1 MLITKN
7 EKLKGKIYLPL
18 KYFYDDY
25 TEVEDINDLIIYN
38 GNLYLKVF
46 SDNDYLT
53 NYSFST
59 NRIKYDNDWFDD
71 FVLELVNK

>member
-1 MLITKN
+1 MLITKD
-7 EKLKGKIYLPL
+7 EKLNGKIYLPL

-25 TEVEDINDLIIYN
+25 TNVEDINDLIIYN
-38 GNLYLKVF
+38 GNLYLRVF
-46 SDNDYLT
+46 SGNDYLT

-59 NRIKYDNDWFDD
+59 NRIKYDGDWFDD

>member
-18 KYFYDDY
+18 KHFYDDY

-46 SDNDYLT
+46 SGNDYLT

>member
-1 MLITKN
+1 MLITQNVKP
-7 EKLKGKIYLPL
+7 KSKIYLPL
-18 KYFYDDY
+18 RHFYDDY

-38 GNLYLKVF
+38 GNLYLNIF
-46 SDNDYLT
+46 SGNDYLT

>member
-46 SDNDYLT
+46 SGNDYLT

>member
-1 MLITKN
+1 MLITKD

-25 TEVEDINDLIIYN
+25 TDVENINDLIIYK
-38 GNLYLKVF
+38 GNLYLEVF
-46 SDNDYLT
+46 SGNDYLT

-71 FVLELVNK
+71 FVLELVNE